1 MKIARSFIVKGLKDI
16 ETAGEDFTTVANR
29 EALTNSRNTLKT
41 PQPLRKVQLIIDK
54 NLRSL
59 SYVIRR
65 G

>member
-1 MKIARSFIVKGLKDI
+1 MKVAQSFIVKGLKDL
-16 ETAGEDFTTVANR
+16 ETADEDFTTVANR
-29 EALTNSRNTLKT
+29 EVLTNSRNIRKT